1 MSSAESTPAPQPE
14 EHPRSDPERGN
25 TEVVWKPATRIAFRF
40 AFAYFA
46 MYAFPLALGW
56 IPILGYLAQWWEQMW
71 RKIVSWIA
79 AHLLHLANPIT
90 FFPTGSGDTTYNYVQ
105 VLCLLVMAVTVTIVW
120 SVLDRKRWSY
130 VKLNQWLRLGVRL
143 ALGTMLISY
152 GLEKVVPVQFIPP
165 DYFRLLERYGD
176 SSPMGLLWTFIGA
189 SPAYT
194 IFTGCVEL
202 TGGVLVI
209 LPGLTTLGALLG
221 LAAMTNVFL
230 LNMCYDVPVKL
241 LSFHLLVMALLLL
254 LPDLPRLARVL
265 VLNRDTPARKDI
277 PFFSRRPLNIA
288 MAVLQVIF
296 AAYVGITC
304 LQAFHQQYQDSVA
317 TKPPFHGIWAVD
329 DFTVD
334 GAARPPL
341 MTDQL
346 RWQRVLFAV
355 PGLLSVQRMDGVFQ
369 HYLLTIDKDKKVFL
383 LTKSADPGWKTTL
396 TFNTLPG
403 DTMVLDGTLDG
414 QELHIKTHL
423 DNPKFLLTT
432 RGFHWITERSFN
444 R

>member
-14 EHPRSDPERGN
+14 EQPDTKAGDP
-25 TEVVWKPATRIAFRF
+25 EVVWKPAIRIAFRF

-56 IPILGYLAQWWEQMW
+56 IPILDYLAGRWEEMW
-71 RKIVSWIA
+71 RKIVPWIA
-79 AHLLHLANPIT
+79 AHVLHLANPIT
-90 FFPTGSGDTTYNYVQ
+90 FFPTGSGDTTYNYVR
-105 VLCLLVMAVTVTIVW
+105 VLCLLVIAVTITVVW
-120 SVLDRKRWSY
+120 SVLDRKRRSY

-152 GLEKVVPVQFIPP
+152 GLQKVIPLQFTPP

-202 TGGVLVI
+202 TGGVLII
-209 LPGLTTLGALLG
+209 LPGLTTLGALVS
-221 LAAMTNVFL
+221 LAAVTNVFV

-241 LSFHLLVMALLLL
+241 LSLHLLVMALFLL
-254 LPDLPRLARVL
+254 LPDLPRLTGVL

-277 PFFSRRPLNIA
+277 PFFSRRGLNIA
-288 MAVLQVIF
+288 VAALQVTF
-296 AAYVGITC
+296 AGYVAISC
-304 LQAFHQQYQDSVA
+304 LLVFHQQYKDRVV
-317 TKPPFHGIWAVD
+317 TRPPFYGIWAVD
-329 DFTVD
+329 EFSVD

-346 RWQRVLFAV
+346 RWQRVVFAIPTLF
-355 PGLLSVQRMDGVFQ
+355 SVQRMDGTIQ
-369 HYLLTIDKDKKVFL
+369 HYRFTIDNDKKIFL
-383 LTKSADPGWKTTL
+383 LTRSADPNWKTAL

-403 DTMVLDGTLDG
+403 DTMILDGTLDG
-414 QELHIKTHL
+414 HELHIKTHL
-423 DNPKFLLTT
+423 DDPKFLLTT